1 MADVKISALTAKG
14 ANLATTDRLAIA
26 EVGGGSFN
34 SKHITGSEIINGVKL
49 TTTRAVSS
57 FPNTLSL
64 ADANKFIKLD
74 SGSANVTTIP
84 PNSSVAFATGTRIE
98 ITQSNSGQSQIV
110 AGSGVTLRAAGGA
123 SKLSAQYAT
132 ATLLKVA
139 TDEWYLFGS
148 ITT

>member
-1 MADVKISALTAKG
+1 MADIKISALTAKG
-14 ANLATTDRLAIA
+14 ANLATTDRFAIA

-34 SKHITGSEIINGVKL
+34 SKHITGSEIIDGVKL
-49 TTTRAVSS
+49 TTTRSVTS
-57 FPNTLSL
+57 FPNTLAL

-74 SGSANVTTIP
+74 NGSANVTTIP
-84 PNSSVAFATGTRIE
+84 PNSSVAFPTGTRIE
-98 ITQSNSGQSQIV
+98 ITQSNSGQSQVV

-139 TDEWYLFGS
+139 TDEWDV
-148 ITT
+148 I